1 MKKVILA
8 FLVVILAALSV
19 EAGWWD
25 KIIKRM
31 MREGVYRV
39 DNELD
44 NAHTVAMGYDTYY
57 LYPKAFTA
65 RYDIDVDLFLLP
77 EKEIDVSEDV
87 LAGKYGPVDFSQ
99 DVSDILS
106 RSVSRPDRKRLVIET
121 SEEYKIQAQTRIAD
135 YAERAKQIQKEV
147 RQWTDV
153 SIDELHGP
161 SWETNAGIFSE
172 KTAIMADNMAL
183 KVYMGELLALRT
195 ALTGELGLVG
205 ATNYAKE
212 VMDSLNS
219 YLEIYRMAR

>member
-1 MKKVILA
+1 MKKVVLA
-8 FLVVILAALSV
+8 FLVVILAAVSV

-31 MREGVYRV
+31 MREGIHRI
-39 DNELD
+39 DNSWD
-44 NAHTVAMGYDTYY
+44 DAHATMMGYDAYY

-65 RYDIDVDLFLLP
+65 RYDVDVDLSLP
-77 EKEIDVSEDV
+77 ETEVDVSEDV

-121 SEEYKIQAQTRIAD
+121 SEEYKMQALAKMVE
-135 YAERAKQIQKEV
+135 YAERARQIQKEV
-147 RQWTDV
+147 RQWTAV

-161 SWETNAGIFSE
+161 SWETNAGVFSE
-172 KTAIMADNMAL
+172 KTAVMADNMAL
-183 KVYMGELLALRT
+183 KIYMGELLALRT

-212 VMDSLNS
+212 VMDSLNG